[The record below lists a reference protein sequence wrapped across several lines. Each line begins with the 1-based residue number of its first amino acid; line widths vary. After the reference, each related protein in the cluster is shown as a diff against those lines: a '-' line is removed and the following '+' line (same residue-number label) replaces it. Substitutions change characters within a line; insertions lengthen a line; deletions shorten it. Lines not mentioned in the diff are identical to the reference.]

1 MEHSIILM
9 LYASIISFLCIRFF
23 WIANYF
29 IMRKKETQ
37 TISSQGK
44 AHSRM
49 PGFDMKTA
57 LLWFIIGANTIS
69 QISRVFLSIP
79 LFISNL
85 DGMENLS

>member
-1 MEHSIILM
+1 
-9 LYASIISFLCIRFF
+9 
-23 WIANYF
+23 
-29 IMRKKETQ
+29 MRKKETQ
-37 TISSQGK
+37 SISTQEG
-44 AHSRM
+44 ANSRM
-49 PGFDMKTA
+49 PGFDLRTA